1 MMSSHKSGVFLRT
14 SINITDGS
22 ISSSWLF
29 VMRSKTRNAERL
41 PFEDK
46 HFPWRDS
53 ICLRKKIYKEGNQ
66 NIYQTV
72 EHVLVTEKEPRLSEA
87 LSKVH
92 SSSTQGDP
100 QGCRRQFD
108 KTICECVL
116 NVLEKTVPTSRA
128 VKKRLSPI
136 KKPCQL

>member
-1 MMSSHKSGVFLRT
+1 
-14 SINITDGS
+14 
-22 ISSSWLF
+22 
-29 VMRSKTRNAERL
+29 MRSKTRNSERL

-46 HFPWRDS
+46 HIPWRYS
-53 ICLRKKIYKEGNQ
+53 ICVRPKNIKEGNQ

-72 EHVLVTEKEPRLSEA
+72 EHVPATEKEPRLSEA

-92 SSSTQGDP
+92 SSSKQGDP
-100 QGCRRQFD
+100 QGCRRQFE

-128 VKKRLSPI
+128 VKKRLFPHKKALSTLVHKGTPI
-136 KKPCQL
+136 